1 MRGGARHLLVG
12 IACLLAALSLPAA
25 AAELSL
31 TPVFGDKRFN
41 QPVFMQQDPNDTR
54 YWFVVEKGGKV
65 WRQRIDGSDRRLA
78 LDLSARVES
87 APSEAGLLGIA
98 LHPRYAEN
106 GAVFLSYTR
115 AGSPLTSVVARY
127 RSRDG
132 GRSIEP
138 DSEQVVLTVAQPYRN
153 HNGGHIVFGP
163 DGYLYYGLGDGGAAG
178 DPEGHGQNRTTL
190 LGALLR
196 IDVNGKAPYAIP
208 PDNPFADGGGRPEI
222 YAWGLRNPWRWSFD
236 RQNGQLWLGDVGQNQ
251 WEEVNQVSAG
261 DNLGWNHWEGK
272 HCYRRTDCSSEGMV
286 MPRAEYSHKEGCSV
300 TGGYVYRGKALP
312 ALQGHY
318 LYGDYCSGK
327 LWALNAANPGPHPRE
342 LLSSGRRIASFAED
356 SEGELYLLD
365 NAAGRIF
372 RLDKGQTE

>member
-1 MRGGARHLLVG
+1 MRGRVRQYLVCM
-12 IACLLAALSLPAA
+12 ACLLAVLPLQA

-31 TPVFGDKRFN
+31 TPMFGDKRFN
-41 QPVFMQQDPNDTR
+41 QPVFMQQAPGETR

-65 WRQRIDGSDRRLA
+65 WRLRADGSDRRLV
-78 LDLSARVES
+78 LDLGARVES
-87 APSEAGLLGIA
+87 APSEAGLLGMA
-98 LHPRYAEN
+98 FHPRYQDN

-115 AGSPLTSVVARY
+115 AGSPLTSVLARY

-132 GRSIEP
+132 GRSIDP
-138 DSEQVVLTVAQPYRN
+138 DSERVVLEVAQPYRN
-153 HNGGHIVFGP
+153 HNGGHIAFGP

-178 DPEGHGQNRTTL
+178 DPEGHGQNRATL

-196 IDVNGKAPYAIP
+196 IDVDGRAPYTIP
-208 PDNPFADGGGRPEI
+208 PDNPFIDGDGRPEI

-251 WEEVNQVSAG
+251 WEEVNQVNAG
-261 DNLGWNHWEGK
+261 DNLGWNRWEGK
-272 HCYRRTDCSSEGMV
+272 HCYRRSDCSSEGMV
-286 MPRAEYSHKEGCSV
+286 MPRAEYPHKEGCSV
-300 TGGYVYRGKALP
+300 TGGYVYRGKAMP

-327 LWALNAANPGPHPRE
+327 VWALNAANPGPHPRE

-372 RLDKGQTE
+372 RLNKGQTE